1 MQRTLTV
8 DLELNRIWYILF
20 QVDLDNEEFRFS
32 PVLAPTLKDAGTK
45 EELTDTTPAKSSGAT
60 GRSTPASATPSK
72 GKRKASTP
80 GEETKINTVAFVL
93 GTWKNKQLHDVPLSH
108 NNHKRDPRKECCIL
122 WARLP

>member
-8 DLELNRIWYILF
+8 DLELNRILYILF
-20 QVDLDNEEFRFS
+20 QVDLDNEEFGFS

-80 GEETKINTVAFVL
+80 GEETKINT
-93 GTWKNKQLHDVPLSH
+93 NKKAKSASEKVGWLLS
-108 NNHKRDPRKECCIL
+108 EF
-122 WARLP
+122 ASLPDL